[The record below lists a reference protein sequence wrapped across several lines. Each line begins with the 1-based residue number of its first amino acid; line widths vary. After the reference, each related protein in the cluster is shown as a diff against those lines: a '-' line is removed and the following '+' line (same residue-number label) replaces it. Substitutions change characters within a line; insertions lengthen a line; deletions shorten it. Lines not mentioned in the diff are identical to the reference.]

1 MMNRNST
8 RKAMMT
14 RNITRKGS
22 RTRIAQINL
31 NHTQAAQ
38 DLMTQW
44 TLEREIEICAVQE
57 PWMVFN
63 TDYWY
68 KSKNGLA
75 AIYWN
80 RGVSNIPCRLV
91 MEGQHTVAVKYRS
104 FTLISCY
111 SSPNSTQV
119 EYEEMLDEIKST
131 IMRENRNTIVC
142 GDFNAKSPMWSSK
155 RTNNRG
161 RCLIDLA
168 NTLDL
173 RLLNEG
179 AAYTCVRSQGSSIID
194 TTWTTPDI
202 QPRICDWK
210 VEEDEISLSDHR
222 YITFTVNEG
231 DAMRIVVN
239 RRRVAWIYSKFDC
252 DKFHAVFT
260 WECTQED
267 VMEKYGLLPVEIS
280 EKVDG
285 IMKRACDAAMPRQSQ
300 CFRKRVSNYW
310 WSEEIDQ
317 KRKECIRLRRKW
329 KRLRRKPDSEI
340 EREEEY
346 REVKKELR
354 GMIAKA
360 KSTAWKALIKTI
372 DEDPWGLPYRIVMS
386 KLRRNTPTLSEM
398 LDKDVLEDTLG
409 QLFPNALKRKGIQTE
424 MDMDWNEDWD
434 IRAHEIHRIARK
446 RTVSNTAP
454 GIDGV
459 KSLFWKQISDE
470 MVEFVAEGL
479 TICLRN
485 STFPK
490 QWKIAQLVLIPK
502 SDFNPEKPK
511 VRPICLLPEIG
522 KIFERILAE
531 RMLDWMD
538 KNEEAALSPN
548 QFGFRKLRS
557 TTDAIVEL
565 REFVEFAHKQG
576 GVVIAVGLDIS
587 NAFNSLQWADIC
599 DVLKSRKF
607 PIYLQRVIYNY
618 LENRNIIYTNM
629 DGEQMTRNMDTGV
642 PQGSVLGPLLWN
654 ITFDQVLRG
663 TMEKGC
669 RLLAYADD
677 TLILATGESVERARQ
692 RVNFQIARTIKKIKD
707 LKLEVAAKKTEV
719 VVFTPDKRVP
729 PIVKVTIDKEMITS
743 KRSMKYLGVMID
755 DKFTFQEHMDYI
767 NSKVTKIMKSL
778 WKLMPNLHGPNERKR
793 KLYANVLSSVV
804 LYAAPVWAHKAMKKG
819 KVQNSLKAM
828 HRGIVL
834 RVIAAYRTVAYDAA
848 ALLSRIPPYH
858 LTAEARKSA
867 YERIRETKIKKCWS
881 KKSEREIISEENL
894 TMMEKWKTYLR
905 DKSNAGVRTRD
916 AILPVWD
923 EWMARRHGNLSFH
936 LTQMLTGHGVFY
948 TYLRRIGKAN
958 TDICPHCDENLQDSM
973 EHTLVRCKAWNEE
986 RRELI
991 DKLKITTNILTLK
1004 SMVSEMVKSKEGW
1017 SAAHTFAER
1026 VMYEKEEQER
1036 RFEAQ
1041 AQTQSDDDPDDDD

>member
-1 MMNRNST
+1 
-8 RKAMMT
+8 MT
-14 RNITRKGS
+14 RIGS
-22 RTRIAQINL
+22 KIRIAQINL
-31 NHTQAAQ
+31 NNTRAAQ

-57 PWMVFN
+57 PWMVYN

-91 MEGQHTVAVKYRS
+91 MEGRHIVAVKYRN
-104 FTLISCY
+104 FILMSCY
-111 SSPNSTQV
+111 SSPNATQDR
-119 EYEEMLDEIKST
+119 YEEMLDEIKST
-131 IMRENRNTIVC
+131 IRRENRNIIVC

-155 RTNNRG
+155 SENNRG

-179 AAYTCVRSQGSSIID
+179 AAHTCVRPQGSSIID

-202 QPRICDWK
+202 QPKICDWR
-210 VEEDEISLSDHR
+210 VEEEEISLSDHR

-231 DAMRIVVN
+231 NSTKIVAN
-239 RRRVAWIYSKFDC
+239 DRRVAWTYSKFDC
-252 DKFHAVFT
+252 DKFHAVFV

-267 VMEKYGLLPVEIS
+267 IMGKYGLLPDEIS
-280 EKVDG
+280 ERMDG

-300 CFRKRVSNYW
+300 CFKKRISNYW

-317 KRKECIRLRRKW
+317 KRKECNRLRRKW
-329 KRLRRKPDSEI
+329 KRSRRKTDSEI
-340 EREEEY
+340 EKEKEY
-346 REVKKELR
+346 RKAKKELR

-360 KSTAWKALIKTI
+360 KNSAWKALIKTI
-372 DEDPWGLPYRIVMS
+372 DEDPWGLPYRIVLN
-386 KLRRNTPTLSEM
+386 KLRRNTPTLTEM
-398 LDKDVLEDTLG
+398 LDKNILEDTLG
-409 QLFPNALKRKGIQTE
+409 QLFPKALKRKNE
-424 MDMDWNEDWD
+424 MVIDIDWDEDWD
-434 IRAHEIHRIARK
+434 ISAQEIHRIARK
-446 RTVSNTAP
+446 RTISNTAP

-459 KSLFWKQISDE
+459 KALFWKQISDE

-485 STFPK
+485 GTFSN

-531 RMLDWMD
+531 RMLDWMEN
-538 KNEEAALSPN
+538 NEEAALSPN
-548 QFGFRKLRS
+548 QFGFRKQRS

-565 REFVEFAHKQG
+565 REFVESAHKQR
-576 GVVIAVGLDIS
+576 GVVIAVGLDIL

-599 DVLKSRKF
+599 DVLKRKNF
-607 PIYLQRVIYNY
+607 PIYLQRIIYNY
-618 LENRNIIYTNM
+618 LENRNIMYTNM
-629 DGEQMTRNMDTGV
+629 DGEQMTRNMETGV

-663 TMEKGC
+663 RMEKGC

-677 TLILATGESVERARQ
+677 TLILATGKSVERARL
-692 RVNFQIARTIKKIKD
+692 RANLQIASTIKKIKD
-707 LKLEVAAKKTEV
+707 LKLEVAAQKTEV
-719 VVFTPDKRVP
+719 VVFTPDKRIP
-729 PIVKVTIDKEMITS
+729 PIIEVNVGKEWIAS
-743 KRSMKYLGVMID
+743 KRTMKYLGVMID
-755 DKFTFQEHMDYI
+755 DKFTFKDHMDYI
-767 NSKVTKIMKSL
+767 NNKVTKIMKSL

-804 LYAAPVWAHKAMKKG
+804 LYAAPVWAHKAMERG
-819 KVQNSLKAM
+819 KVQNSLKDI
-828 HRGIVL
+828 HRSIVL
-834 RVIAAYRTVAYDAA
+834 RVIAAYKTVAYDAA
-848 ALLSRIPPYH
+848 ALLARIPPYH
-858 LTAEARKSA
+858 LTAEARKTA
-867 YERIRETKIKKCWS
+867 YGKIRELKIQKRWS
-881 KKSEREIISEENL
+881 KKDEKEIIGNENL
-894 TMMEKWKTYLR
+894 TIMTQWETYLR
-905 DKSNAGVRTRD
+905 DKCKAGIRTRD

-923 EWMARRHGNLSFH
+923 EWMDRKHGNLSFH
-936 LTQMLTGHGVFY
+936 LTQLLTDHGVFY
-948 TYLRRIGKAN
+948 KYLRRIGKAN
-958 TDICPHCDENLQDSM
+958 TDICPHCDDNLPDTL
-973 EHTLVRCKAWNEE
+973 EHTLVHCKAWNEE
-986 RRELI
+986 RKELT
-991 DKLKITTNILTLK
+991 DKLMIATDTLTLRL
-1004 SMVSEMVKSKEGW
+1004 MMSEMVKSKEEW

-1036 RFEAQ
+1036 RFEAEVRMG
-1041 AQTQSDDDPDDDD
+1041 SDDDVEDDD

>member
-1 MMNRNST
+1 
-8 RKAMMT
+8 MMT
-14 RNITRKGS
+14 SNLTRKGS
-22 RTRIAQINL
+22 KIRIAQINL

-38 DLMTQW
+38 DLMTQL

-57 PWMVFN
+57 PWMVYN

-91 MEGQHTVAVKYRS
+91 MEGQHTVAVKYRN

-111 SSPNSTQV
+111 SSPNATQDG
-119 EYEEMLDEIKST
+119 YEEMLDEIKS
-131 IMRENRNTIVC
+131 IILKENRNTIVC
-142 GDFNAKSPMWSSK
+142 GDFNAKSPMWSS
-155 RTNNRG
+155 TSENNRG

-179 AAYTCVRSQGSSIID
+179 AAYTCVRSQGSSIVD

-202 QPRICDWK
+202 HPRICDWR
-210 VEEDEISLSDHR
+210 VEEEEISLSDHR
-222 YITFTVNEG
+222 YITFTVNE
-231 DAMRIVVN
+231 DSIMKKVAN
-239 RRRVAWIYSKFDC
+239 SKRVAWIYSKFDC

-267 VMEKYGLLPVEIS
+267 IMGKYGLLPDRIS
-280 EKVDG
+280 ERMDG

-300 CFRKRVSNYW
+300 CFRKRISNYW

-329 KRLRRKPDSEI
+329 KRLRKKLDSEI
-340 EREEEY
+340 EKEKEY
-346 REVKKELR
+346 REAKKELR
-354 GMIAKA
+354 FMIAKA
-360 KSTAWKALIKTI
+360 KNTAWKALIKTI
-372 DEDPWGLPYRIVMS
+372 DEDPWGLPYRIVMN
-386 KLRRNTPTLSEM
+386 KLRRNTPTLTEM
-398 LDKDVLEDTLG
+398 LDKNILEDTLR
-409 QLFPNALKRKGIQTE
+409 QLFPKALKKKSGMEI
-424 MDMDWNEDWD
+424 DIDWD
-434 IRAHEIHRIARK
+434 ENWDISALEIHRIARK
-446 RTVSNTAP
+446 RTISNTAP

-485 STFPK
+485 GTFPK

-502 SDFNPEKPK
+502 SDFNPERPK
-511 VRPICLLPEIG
+511 VRPICLLSEIG

-531 RMLDWMD
+531 RMVDWMEN
-538 KNEEAALSPN
+538 NEEAALSPN
-548 QFGFRKLRS
+548 QFGFRKQRS

-599 DVLKSRKF
+599 DVLKRKNF
-607 PIYLQRVIYNY
+607 PIYLQRIIYNY
-618 LENRNIIYTNM
+618 LENRNIVYTNM
-629 DGEQMTRNMDTGV
+629 DGEQMTRNMETGV

-654 ITFDQVLRG
+654 ITFDQVLKG

-692 RVNFQIARTIKKIKD
+692 RANFQLASTIKKIKD
-707 LKLEVAAKKTEV
+707 LKLEVAAQKTEV
-719 VVFTPDKRVP
+719 VVFTPDKRIP
-729 PIVKVTIDKEMITS
+729 PIIKVTIGKEMIAS
-743 KRSMKYLGVMID
+743 KRTMKYLGVMID
-755 DKFTFQEHMDYI
+755 DKFAFQDHMDFI
-767 NSKVTKIMKSL
+767 NNKVTKIMKSL

-804 LYAAPVWAHKAMKKG
+804 LYAAPVWAHKAAKKG
-819 KVQNSLKAM
+819 KVQNSLRTM
-828 HRGIVL
+828 HRSIVL
-834 RVIAAYRTVAYDAA
+834 RVIAAYKTVAHDAA
-848 ALLSRIPPYH
+848 ALLARIPPYH
-858 LTAEARKSA
+858 LTAEARKIA
-867 YERIRETKIKKCWS
+867 YEKIRELKIKKCWS
-881 KKSEREIISEENL
+881 KKNEKDIICNENL
-894 TMMEKWKTYLR
+894 TMMTQWKTYLQ
-905 DKSNAGVRTRD
+905 DKSTAGVRTRD

-923 EWMARRHGNLSFH
+923 EWMDRRHGNLSFH
-936 LTQMLTGHGVFY
+936 LTQLLTGHGVFY

-958 TDICPHCDENLQDSM
+958 TDICPHCDDNLPDTL
-973 EHTLVRCKAWNEE
+973 EHTLVQCQAWKEE
-986 RRELI
+986 RKELT
-991 DKLKITTNILTLK
+991 DKLTITTDILTLRL
-1004 SMVSEMVKSKEGW
+1004 MVSEMVKSKEGW

-1036 RFEAQ
+1036 RYETEARLW
-1041 AQTQSDDDPDDDD
+1041 SDDDAEDEDDDD